1 MKNLADRLVL
11 VLGIGESG
19 LAMVRWCARAG
30 ARLRVADSRTEAPL
44 RGVVA
49 AAAPAAKIIC
59 GPFSED
65 LLDGVDLVA
74 KSPGVD
80 SQDPLLTEA
89 VKRGIPV
96 VGEMAL
102 FATALETL
110 GAREST
116 HIVAITGTNGKS
128 TTTALTTALLIG
140 AGFDA
145 TAVGNIS
152 PAALAELCDRLEAG
166 MTLPQCWV
174 LELSSFQLEHVGDFR
189 ADVAV
194 VLNLSDD
201 HLDRHG
207 DMAVYGNIKAGI
219 YAGDGVQVV
228 NRDDAQVAAMARAE
242 RRVIRFGST
251 APQAG
256 DFGIVEYAGQAW
268 LAQGDTRLL
277 AVADLPIAGR
287 HNALNA
293 LAALALGAAVNASME
308 CMIDTLQ
315 AFRGLPHRVE
325 AIAQRSDDVLF
336 YDDSKGTNVGSA
348 VAALEGLD
356 RQIVL
361 IAGGD
366 GKGQDFAPLA
376 EAAARHARAVV
387 LIGRDASALA
397 AAMTKCGVPSEQ
409 AESLSAAVDRAN
421 ELAQT
426 GDAVL
431 LSPACASL
439 DMFRNYIHRAEVFVA
454 AVRALPEVKTL

>member
-1 MKNLADRLVL
+1 MKDLADRLVL

-19 LAMVRWCARAG
+19 LAMTRWCARVG
-30 ARLRVADSRTEAPL
+30 ARLRVADSRVEAPL
-44 RGVVA
+44 RTVLA
-49 AAAPAAKIIC
+49 AAVPAAEVVC
-59 GPFSED
+59 GAFSEE
-65 LLDGVDLVA
+65 LLEGVDLVA

-80 SQDPLLTEA
+80 SRDPLLA
-89 VKRGIPV
+89 AAAQRGIPV

-110 GAREST
+110 DAREST
-116 HIVAITGTNGKS
+116 RIVAITGTNGKS

-194 VLNLSDD
+194 VLNVSND

-207 DMAVYGNIKAGI
+207 DLTAYGGIKAGI
-219 YAGDGVQVV
+219 YAGDGVQVI
-228 NRDDAQVAAMARAE
+228 NRDDARVAAMACAQ
-242 RRVIRFGST
+242 RRVIRFGAT

-256 DFGIVEYAGQAW
+256 DFGIVEYAGQKW
-268 LAQGDTRLL
+268 LAHGDTRLL
-277 AVADLPIAGR
+277 AVSEMPIAGH

-293 LAALALGAAVNASME
+293 LAALALGTAVNASMQ
-308 CMIDTLQ
+308 CMIDALKT
-315 AFRGLPHRVE
+315 FRNLPHRVE
-325 AIAQRSDDVLF
+325 PIARRTDGVLF
-336 YDDSKGTNVGSA
+336 YDDSKGTNVGAA
-348 VAALEGLD
+348 VAALEGLG
-356 RQIVL
+356 RPVVL

-366 GKGQDFAPLA
+366 AKGQDFYPLA

-387 LIGRDASALA
+387 LIGQDAPAIA
-397 AAMTKCGVPSEQ
+397 AAMAQRGVPHER
-409 AESLSAAVDRAN
+409 AENLLAAVERAN
-421 ELAQT
+421 VLAQA

-431 LSPACASL
+431 LSPACASF
-439 DMFRNYIHRAEVFVA
+439 DMFHNYIHRAEVFGT
-454 AVRALPEVKTL
+454 AVRTLPEVQTL